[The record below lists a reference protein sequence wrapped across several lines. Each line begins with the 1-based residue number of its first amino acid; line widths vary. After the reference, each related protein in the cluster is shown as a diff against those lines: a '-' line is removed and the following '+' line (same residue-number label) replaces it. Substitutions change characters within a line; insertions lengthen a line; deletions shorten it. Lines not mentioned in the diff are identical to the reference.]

1 MSYLIEH
8 YNELF
13 KKYSTG
19 ELLKDTNSSYY
30 SVNKLQNN

>member
-19 ELLKDTNSSYY
+19 ELLKDISSYQLGGGQ
-30 SVNKLQNN
+30 SL